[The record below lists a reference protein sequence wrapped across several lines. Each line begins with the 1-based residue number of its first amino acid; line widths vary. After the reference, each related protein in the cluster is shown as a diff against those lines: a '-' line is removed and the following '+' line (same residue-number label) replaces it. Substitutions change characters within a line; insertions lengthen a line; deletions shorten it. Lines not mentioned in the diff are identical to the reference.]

1 MNSERSRS
9 LETAALSGIVG
20 NLALAVL
27 KGTVGYAANSKALL
41 GDALHTAADSASR
54 LQELLFSKGATG
66 HGMLARLRN
75 GEKVRTVISVVLAI
89 LVLMSG
95 LQLAISAV
103 RSLSSSEPQAPGL
116 YALITVFITLVLR
129 EALFQFQYRYSIKHG
144 HKEEADRYANHE
156 RYSLYASLIAL
167 IGMIGAM
174 TGEAM
179 EWPALLYLD
188 PTAALLV
195 ACLVL
200 RKGYLM
206 VMNTAYQVPA
216 QPLQE
221 EDSRR
226 FMETIQRVYGIVTVE
241 HLHAQ
246 ETGHFITVDV
256 TISVNPR
263 ITVQEAQEIAD
274 RAKNL
279 LLARFPQV
287 THVQMQF
294 ISYQAGY
301 PYKSNHELPDND
313 VSSLLQ

>member
-9 LETAALSGIVG
+9 LETAAWSGIVG

-54 LQELLFSKGATG
+54 LQDLFSKGSTG
-66 HGMLARLRN
+66 HGILARLRN

-103 RSLSSSEPQAPGL
+103 RSLSSPEPQAPGL
-116 YALITVFITLVLR
+116 YALITAFVALVLR
-129 EALFQFQYRYSIKHG
+129 EVLFQFQYRYSIKHG
-144 HKEEADRYANHE
+144 HKAEADLYANHE

-195 ACLVL
+195 ACMVL

-206 VMNTAYQVPA
+206 VVNTAYQAPA
-216 QPLQE
+216 RPLRE
-221 EDSRR
+221 EDSRS
-226 FMETIQRVYGIVTVE
+226 FMETIQRVYGIVTIE
-241 HLHAQ
+241 HFHAQ
-246 ETGHFITVDV
+246 EAGHFITVDV

-279 LLARFPQV
+279 LLTRFPQV

-294 ISYQAGY
+294 ISYQSEY

>member
-1 MNSERSRS
+1 MNSKRSRS
-9 LETAALSGIVG
+9 LETTAWSGIVG

-54 LQELLFSKGATG
+54 LQDLFSKGTG

-103 RSLSSSEPQAPGL
+103 RSLSSPEPQAPGL
-116 YALITVFITLVLR
+116 YALITAFVALVLR
-129 EALFQFQYRYSIKHG
+129 EVLFQFQYRYSIKHG
-144 HKEEADRYANHE
+144 HKAEADLYANHE

-174 TGEAM
+174 TGKAM

-195 ACLVL
+195 ACMVL

-206 VMNTAYQVPA
+206 VVNTAYQAPA
-216 QPLQE
+216 RLLRE
-221 EDSRR
+221 EDSRS
-226 FMETIQRVYGIVTVE
+226 FMETIQRVYGIVTIE
-241 HLHAQ
+241 HFQAQ
-246 ETGHFITVDV
+246 EAGHFITVDV

-279 LLARFPQV
+279 LLTRFPQV

-294 ISYQAGY
+294 ISYQSEY

>member
-1 MNSERSRS
+1 
-9 LETAALSGIVG
+9 
-20 NLALAVL
+20 
-27 KGTVGYAANSKALL
+27 
-41 GDALHTAADSASR
+41 
-54 LQELLFSKGATG
+54 
-66 HGMLARLRN
+66 
-75 GEKVRTVISVVLAI
+75 
-89 LVLMSG
+89 
-95 LQLAISAV
+95 
-103 RSLSSSEPQAPGL
+103 
-116 YALITVFITLVLR
+116 
-129 EALFQFQYRYSIKHG
+129 
-144 HKEEADRYANHE
+144 
-156 RYSLYASLIAL
+156 
-167 IGMIGAM
+167 
-174 TGEAM
+174 
-179 EWPALLYLD
+179 
-188 PTAALLV
+188 
-195 ACLVL
+195 
-200 RKGYLM
+200 M

-221 EDSRR
+221 EDSQR

-313 VSSLLQ
+313 ASSLLQ

>member
-9 LETAALSGIVG
+9 LETAAWSGIVG

-41 GDALHTAADSASR
+41 GDALHTAADSAFR
-54 LQELLFSKGATG
+54 LQDLFSKDGTG
-66 HGMLARLRN
+66 HGVLARLRN
-75 GEKVRTVISVVLAI
+75 GEKVRAVISVVLSI

-103 RSLSSSEPQAPGL
+103 RSLSSPEPQAPDL
-116 YALITVFITLVLR
+116 YALITAFVALVLR

-144 HKEEADRYANHE
+144 HKAEADLYANHE

-174 TGEAM
+174 TGKAM

-195 ACLVL
+195 ACMVL

-206 VMNTAYQVPA
+206 VMNTAYQAPA
-216 QPLQE
+216 RPLQE
-221 EDSRR
+221 EDSRG
-226 FMETIQRVYGIVTVE
+226 FMETIQRVYGIVTIE
-241 HLHAQ
+241 HFHAK
-246 ETGHFITVDV
+246 EAGHFITVDV

-263 ITVQEAQEIAD
+263 ITVQEAQQIAD

-287 THVQMQF
+287 THVQIQF
-294 ISYQAGY
+294 IPYQAGY

>member
-9 LETAALSGIVG
+9 LETTAWSGIVG
-20 NLALAVL
+20 SLALAVL

-41 GDALHTAADSASR
+41 GDALYTAADSAFR
-54 LQELLFSKGATG
+54 LQDLLSKDGTG

-75 GEKVRTVISVVLAI
+75 GEKVRAVISVVLAI

-103 RSLSSSEPQAPGL
+103 RSLSSLEPQAPSL
-116 YALITVFITLVLR
+116 YALTTVFVALVLR
-129 EALFQFQYRYSIKHG
+129 EVLFQFQYRYSIKHG
-144 HKEEADRYANHE
+144 HKAEAGMYANHE

-174 TGEAM
+174 TGKAM

-195 ACLVL
+195 ACMVM

-206 VMNTAYQVPA
+206 VMNTAYQAPA
-216 QPLQE
+216 KPLRE
-221 EDSRR
+221 EDSQC
-226 FMETIQRVYGIVTVE
+226 FMETIQRVYGIVTIE
-241 HLHAQ
+241 HFHAQ
-246 ETGHFITVDV
+246 KAGHFVMLDV

-279 LLARFPQV
+279 LMSRFPQV

-301 PYKSNHELPDND
+301 PYKTNHELPDND